1 MNPICVCS
9 CGRIYTALTWLL
21 LRCVGRQSFE
31 WGEVIELANCPC
43 GSTRAVVIQ
52 PGEPE
57 IAEELADI
65 HRDPDMAVEAMMR
78 RVA

>member
-9 CGRIYTALTWLL
+9 CGRAYTALAWLL
-21 LRCVGRQSFE
+21 LRCIGRQTFE

-43 GSTRAVVIQ
+43 GSTRAVTIQ
-52 PGEPE
+52 PGKWDES
-57 IAEELADI
+57 ELDP
-65 HRDPDMAVEAMMR
+65 RDPDLAVRSLLR